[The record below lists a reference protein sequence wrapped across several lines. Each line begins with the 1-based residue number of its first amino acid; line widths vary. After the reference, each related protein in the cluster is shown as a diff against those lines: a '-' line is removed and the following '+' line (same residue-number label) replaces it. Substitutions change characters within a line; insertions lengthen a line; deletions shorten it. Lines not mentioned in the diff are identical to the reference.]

1 MCRKTHAFDTDYIMY
16 VRPIEYHEATDD
28 YGRIIPNKYIKVQY
42 YDVKRRIDRHLATS
56 ANNLLVEITKGILK
70 QNLKDENL
78 INFID
83 NIDLRCFYLTNPE
96 HKIAWGGIKIEN
108 FNKNFSDL
116 DFLLFHETDKTGNYF
131 GAYEKTTKRMCN
143 RMEYYV
149 NMKKLAQYVKK
160 CKEST
165 KHYQNNKAE
174 LTLYLY
180 VDNCNIKIKK
190 TGEDVTKFT
199 NDYNLSYGYQYYSIF
214 EGEIDGEAFKM
225 RVMTK
230 YENIDIKE
238 KEQAQKLYESIK
250 DDISW
255 FIKESDFYK
264 LYNVC
269 KISKRAEN
277 LMQ

>member
-1 MCRKTHAFDTDYIMY
+1 MTRLE
-16 VRPIEYHEATDD
+16 V
-28 YGRIIPNKYIKVQY
+28 
-42 YDVKRRIDRHLATS
+42 
-56 ANNLLVEITKGILK
+56 KGISRYYYFNDNAIKNIIFYNDDGIIMETK
-70 QNLKDENL
+70 QGWLECHGDIKSIECGEIASRNKVNLTRK
-78 INFID
+78 
-83 NIDLRCFYLTNPE
+83 
-96 HKIAWGGIKIEN
+96 EN
-108 FNKNFSDL
+108 F
-116 DFLLFHETDKTGNYF
+116 
-131 GAYEKTTKRMCN
+131 
-143 RMEYYV
+143 V
-149 NMKKLAQYVKK
+149 I
-160 CKEST
+160 KEST

-230 YENIDIKE
+230 HENIDIKE

-264 LYNVC
+264 LYNIC